1 MLRRLLLSSAILLFS
16 AEYSLLGQAPPAPA
30 ASSARILLL
39 PKRVVTGE
47 RATLA
52 VLDAGGRLTPGVTV
66 NFSNG
71 DHLVTD
77 ATGRALFAAP
87 SNPGVIY
94 AAIAGRQERVYTT
107 ILTRAESPASS
118 LRVSL
123 APRFASLADRFE
135 LFGSGF
141 CGEADGN
148 TVSIGGRPA
157 LVLAASP
164 AFLIILP
171 PADLP
176 AGAANV
182 EVACSERGTSQF
194 SMIFLDLSLEADN
207 SPLAPAEHRALVVRV
222 RGTGS
227 EVPLEARNLTPK
239 VADLTG
245 GNTVSVSSKGSDE
258 NSARFEVVGRQ
269 RGNFA
274 VSIRLVPELT
284 PVAPPT
290 AP

>member
-1 MLRRLLLSSAILLFS
+1 MLRPLLLSSALLLFS
-16 AEYSLLGQAPPAPA
+16 SEYSLFRQAPPAPA

-52 VLDAGGRLTPGVTV
+52 VLDASGRLTPGVTV

-87 SNPGVIY
+87 LNPGVIY

-107 ILTRAESPASS
+107 ILTLAESPASS

-141 CGEADGN
+141 CGEADAN
-148 TVSIGGRPA
+148 TVRVGGMPA

-164 AFLIILP
+164 AFLIVLP

-176 AGAANV
+176 AGPASV
-182 EVACSERGTSQF
+182 EVACSKRGASQF
-194 SMIFLDLSLEADN
+194 SITFLDLSLEADN
-207 SPLAPAEHRALVVRV
+207 SPLAPAEHRALLVRV
-222 RGTGS
+222 RGTDS
-227 EVPLEARNLTPK
+227 EVPLEARNLAPK
-239 VADLTG
+239 VADLVG
-245 GNTVSVSSKGSDE
+245 GNTVSVSSKGSAE

-274 VSIRLVPELT
+274 VSIRLVPELI
-284 PVAPPT
+284 PVAQPP